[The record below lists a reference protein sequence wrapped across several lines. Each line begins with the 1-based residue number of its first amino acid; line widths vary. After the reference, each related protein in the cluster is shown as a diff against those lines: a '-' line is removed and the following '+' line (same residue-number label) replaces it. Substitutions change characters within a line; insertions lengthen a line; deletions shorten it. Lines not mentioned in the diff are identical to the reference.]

1 MCLKETQSR
10 KSLLDLNTWNQSRVI
25 RMSKETATEKK
36 LTLPNVKKTL
46 DSIGEENLD
55 QLQRRTLDYV
65 SKFAKVDADA
75 ADKLVEKL
83 AKEFGLDENEAV
95 QVVNCMPRTVDELR
109 VFLAGGRKI
118 IDVSTLRA
126 IIGLLDEHRKL
137 K

>member
-1 MCLKETQSR
+1 MPSR
-10 KSLLDLNTWNQSRVI
+10 KSLSGLNIWNQSEVI
-25 RMSKETATEKK
+25 RMSKETATERK

-65 SKFAKVDADA
+65 AKFAKVDADA
-75 ADKLVEKL
+75 ADKIVVKLVN
-83 AKEFGLDENEAV
+83 EFGLDENEAV

-118 IDVSTLRA
+118 IDVSTLKA
-126 IIGLLDEHRKL
+126 IISLLDEHRKL

>member
-1 MCLKETQSR
+1 MSG
-10 KSLLDLNTWNQSRVI
+10 LNIWNQSEVI
-25 RMSKETATEKK
+25 RMSKETATERK

-65 SKFAKVDADA
+65 AKFAKVDADA
-75 ADKLVEKL
+75 ADKIVERLVN
-83 AKEFGLDENEAV
+83 EFGLDENEAI

-118 IDVSTLRA
+118 IDVSTLKA
-126 IIGLLDEHRKL
+126 IISLLDEHRKL

>member
-1 MCLKETQSR
+1 M
-10 KSLLDLNTWNQSRVI
+10 I

-65 SKFAKVDADA
+65 SKFSKVDPDA
-75 ADKLVEKL
+75 ADKIVAKLVSD
-83 AKEFGLDENEAV
+83 FGLDEAEAV
-95 QVVNCMPRTVDELR
+95 QVVNCMPKTVDELR
-109 VFLAGGRKI
+109 IFLAGGRKI
-118 IDVSTLRA
+118 IEASTLKSV
-126 IIGLLDEHRKL
+126 INLLDEHRKL

>member
-1 MCLKETQSR
+1 MQSR
-10 KSLLDLNTWNQSRVI
+10 KSLSGLNIWNQSEVI
-25 RMSKETATEKK
+25 RMSKETATERK

-65 SKFAKVDADA
+65 TKFAKVDADA
-75 ADKLVEKL
+75 ADKIVVKLVN
-83 AKEFGLDENEAV
+83 EFGLDENEVV

-118 IDVSTLRA
+118 IDVSTLKA

>member
-1 MCLKETQSR
+1 MPSR
-10 KSLLDLNTWNQSRVI
+10 KSPLGLSIWNQLKVI

-65 SKFAKVDADA
+65 SKFSKVDSDA
-75 ADKLVEKL
+75 ADKIVAKLVSD
-83 AKEFGLDENEAV
+83 FGLDETEVV

-118 IDVSTLRA
+118 IEVSTLKSV
-126 IIGLLDEHRKL
+126 INLLDEHRKL

>member
-1 MCLKETQSR
+1 MQSR
-10 KSLLDLNTWNQSRVI
+10 KSLSGLNIWNQSEVI
-25 RMSKETATEKK
+25 RMSKETATERK

-65 SKFAKVDADA
+65 AKFAKVDADA
-75 ADKLVEKL
+75 ADKIVVKLVS
-83 AKEFGLDENEAV
+83 EFGLDENEAV

-118 IDVSTLRA
+118 IEVSTLKA

>member
-1 MCLKETQSR
+1 LS
-10 KSLLDLNTWNQSRVI
+10 DLNIWNQSEVI
-25 RMSKETATEKK
+25 EMSKETATERK

-65 SKFAKVDADA
+65 AKFAKVDADA
-75 ADKLVEKL
+75 ADKIVVKLVS
-83 AKEFGLDENEAV
+83 EFGLDEDEVV

-118 IDVSTLRA
+118 IDVSTLKA

>member
-1 MCLKETQSR
+1 MQSR
-10 KSLLDLNTWNQSRVI
+10 KSLSGLNIWNQSEVI
-25 RMSKETATEKK
+25 RMSKETATERK

-65 SKFAKVDADA
+65 AKFAKVDADA
-75 ADKLVEKL
+75 ADKIVVRLVN
-83 AKEFGLDENEAV
+83 EFGLDENEAI

-118 IDVSTLRA
+118 IDVSTLKA
-126 IIGLLDEHRKL
+126 IISLLDEHRKL

>member
-1 MCLKETQSR
+1 LSG
-10 KSLLDLNTWNQSRVI
+10 LNIWNQSEVI
-25 RMSKETATEKK
+25 RMSKETATERK

-65 SKFAKVDADA
+65 AKFAKVDADA
-75 ADKLVEKL
+75 ADKIVERLVN
-83 AKEFGLDENEAV
+83 EFGLDENEAI

-118 IDVSTLRA
+118 IDVSTLKA
-126 IIGLLDEHRKL
+126 IISLLDEHRKL

>member
-1 MCLKETQSR
+1 LSG
-10 KSLLDLNTWNQSRVI
+10 LNIWNQSKVI
-25 RMSKETATEKK
+25 KMSKETATERK

-65 SKFAKVDADA
+65 AKFAKVDADA
-75 ADKLVEKL
+75 ADKIVVKLVN
-83 AKEFGLDENEAV
+83 EFGLDENEVV

-118 IDVSTLRA
+118 IDVSTLKA
-126 IIGLLDEHRKL
+126 IVGLLDEHRKL

>member
-1 MCLKETQSR
+1 MQSR
-10 KSLLDLNTWNQSRVI
+10 KSLSGLNIWNQSEVI
-25 RMSKETATEKK
+25 RMSKETATERK

-65 SKFAKVDADA
+65 AKFAKVDADA
-75 ADKLVEKL
+75 ADKIVERLVN
-83 AKEFGLDENEAV
+83 EFGLDENEAI

-118 IDVSTLRA
+118 IDVSTLKA
-126 IIGLLDEHRKL
+126 IISLLDEHRKL

>member
-1 MCLKETQSR
+1 MQSR
-10 KSLLDLNTWNQSRVI
+10 KSLSGLNIWNQSEVI
-25 RMSKETATEKK
+25 RMSKETATERK

-65 SKFAKVDADA
+65 AKFAKVDADA
-75 ADKLVEKL
+75 ADKIVVKLVS
-83 AKEFGLDENEAV
+83 EFGLDENEAV

-118 IDVSTLRA
+118 IDVSTLKA